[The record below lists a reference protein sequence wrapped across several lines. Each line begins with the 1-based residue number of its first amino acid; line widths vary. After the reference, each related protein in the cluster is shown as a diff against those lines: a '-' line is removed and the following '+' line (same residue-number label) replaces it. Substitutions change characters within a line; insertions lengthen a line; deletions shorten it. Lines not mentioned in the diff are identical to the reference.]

1 MTYYQICNISNMKG
15 ATSGAGTVYP
25 FRTPELPRVFRVGSC
40 CSVFS
45 FLCRVLYIIVCP
57 FSFCHCIVCLSM
69 YGFWLSFSFN
79 LRLLIIPFFQFMA
92 FDYPFLSIYSFWLSL
107 SFNLQLLIIPLAS
120 SNFSFFFYIQHIIY
134 IYYIMDL
141 FCESEF
147 LIIISHWRQSQ
158 TCEIWVLSMI
168 VCLLRWHQWRQYNVT
183 LDIHGNMLVS
193 HFFLHNT

>member
-79 LRLLIIPFFQFMA
+79 LRLLNIPFFQFMAFDYPFLSIYGFWLSLSFNLRLLIIPFFQFMA
-92 FDYPFLSIYSFWLSL
+92 FDYPFLSIYGFWLSL
-107 SFNLQLLIIPLAS
+107 SFNLRLLIIP
-120 SNFSFFFYIQHIIY
+120 FF
-134 IYYIMDL
+134 
-141 FCESEF
+141 
-147 LIIISHWRQSQ
+147 
-158 TCEIWVLSMI
+158 
-168 VCLLRWHQWRQYNVT
+168 
-183 LDIHGNMLVS
+183 
-193 HFFLHNT
+193 